1 MKEKIIW
8 NKVNHSINKNN
19 DLLMLYRP
27 CPICKKDNKRTVLTL
42 DNFQFFTDS
51 VQPKQVDIIEQQ
63 CQNCGAIYLNPCY
76 SKEGFGILFKEAG
89 QSYGSTTQRPLEQM
103 EWLRRYD
110 LLLPNSKIMDV
121 GCGRGNFLA
130 SLPANVS
137 KIGVDI
143 DKASIDYAQSKH
155 QGIRFV
161 CSAFE
166 EIEIDQSIDIITMYH
181 VLEHLANPL
190 ETLQRLFDIS
200 DDETKL
206 VVEVPILENGLT
218 NDINGFLSVQH
229 LTHFSRNSFRNILA
243 LSGWQVIAWDEQK
256 DYNGCRVLAKKTNN
270 SPTTIHKDYTQ
281 KILLFKYLSNWYKSI
296 CRVEEKL
303 QKINT
308 PYCLIWGGGM
318 HLEFIYQ
325 ISSLFNKNI
334 KFIIVDKNKTKQN
347 KTKQNKKWRGINI
360 CDPSILSD
368 IKNKDFYCIASSYR
382 NQESIKKELTNYG
395 FDEKYII
402 TLYDYVNVY

>member
-19 DLLMLYRP
+19 DLLMFYRP
-27 CPICKKDNKRTVLTL
+27 CPICKKDNEKTVLML

-51 VQPKQVDIIEQQ
+51 IQPKQVDIIERQ

-110 LLLPNSKIMDV
+110 LLRPNSKIMDI

-143 DKASIDYAQSKH
+143 DEASIDYAQNKH

-166 EIEIDQSIDIITMYH
+166 EIEIDQSIDVITMYH

-256 DYNGCRVLAKKTNN
+256 DYNGCRVLAKKTSN
-270 SPTTIHKDYTQ
+270 SSTTIHKDYTQ
-281 KILLFKYLSNWYKSI
+281 KMLLFKYLSNWYKSI

-325 ISSLFNKNI
+325 ISSLFDKNI
-334 KFIIVDKNKTKQN
+334 KFIIVDKD

-395 FDEKYII
+395 FDERYII
-402 TLYDYVNVY
+402 TLYDHVNVY